1 MIRRP
6 IRRDWNETLRSRR
19 FAISLVLIA
28 GLAFLAFVGA
38 PAAAAGP
45 SLTILAPANNA
56 IIGNGSPVAVI
67 YAVSDFNL
75 TKPGTGETPSPN
87 EGHVAVFV
95 DGTLTVQTSAQTVLL
110 SLASGMHAIRL
121 QLVADNG
128 TALIPDV
135 SASITVIVTQGPA
148 GGEPGIRITYP
159 TEGLVRGTDNAISFV
174 VTNFALVPP
183 GGAANVPNEGHI
195 KVFVD
200 GTHYQ
205 DLTEYRPVQVGLDD
219 GSHTIRLQLV
229 DNADHALTPDVS
241 STVTFTV
248 RIGTGRVADF
258 LPLLAYANG
267 LLAVGILALLLV
279 RHWRL
284 KR

>member
-1 MIRRP
+1 MIRRL
-6 IRRDWNETLRSRR
+6 RWRERNETPRSRE
-19 FAISLVLIA
+19 FAISLVLVA
-28 GLAFLAFVGA
+28 GLVFFAFVGA
-38 PAAAAGP
+38 PATAAGP
-45 SLTILAPANNA
+45 TLTIVAPADNA
-56 IIGNGSPVAVI
+56 IIGNGSPFAVI

-75 TKPGTGETPSPN
+75 TKPGSGGAPSPN
-87 EGHVAVFV
+87 EGHVVVFV
-95 DGTLTVQTSAQTVLL
+95 DNAVTVQTSAQTVVL
-110 SLASGMHAIRL
+110 SLGSGTHAIRL
-121 QLVADNG
+121 QLVTDNG

-135 SASITVIVTQGPA
+135 SASITVTVTQGPA
-148 GGEPGIRITYP
+148 GGKPGIQITYP

-183 GGAANVPNEGHI
+183 GGSANVPNEGHI

-248 RIGTGRVADF
+248 RTGTGRATDF
-258 LPLLAYANG
+258 MPVLAYTNG
-267 LLAVGILALLLV
+267 ILAVGVLALLLV

>member
-1 MIRRP
+1 MIRRT
-6 IRRDWNETLRSRR
+6 RRERSETPCSRQ

-28 GLAFLAFVGA
+28 GLLFLAFVGA

-45 SLTILAPANNA
+45 TLTIVAPANNV

-75 TKPGTGETPSPN
+75 TKPGTGGTPSPN
-87 EGHVAVFV
+87 EGHVVVFV
-95 DGTLTVQTSAQTVLL
+95 DGAVTVQTSAQTVVL
-110 SLASGMHAIRL
+110 SLASGPHAIRL

-159 TEGLVRGTDNAISFV
+159 TEGLVRGTDNSISFV
-174 VTNFALVPP
+174 VSNFALVPP

-229 DNADHALTPDVS
+229 DNADRALTPDVS
-241 STVTFTV
+241 STVNFTV
-248 RIGTGRVADF
+248 RTGTGRTTDF
-258 LPLLAYANG
+258 LPVLAYTNG